1 MSTNVIDFQKAR
13 KERVIRKL
21 DQAVEDHEDY
31 ETLRA
36 DLAVS
41 TIFWIVE
48 NLYSVDIDIESNPRC
63 IGDLYMIAEMVLSL
77 VDRLHEK
84 ENSLQSMSDGLLE
97 VSEGVDVP
105 SDPFESNEMHKKLLK
120 EFLYGDENDD

>member
-1 MSTNVIDFQKAR
+1 MSTNVIDFQQAR
-13 KERVIRKL
+13 KENVIRKL

-41 TIFWIVE
+41 TIFWIAE

-63 IGDLYMIAEMVLSL
+63 IGDLYLVAETVLSL

-97 VSEGVDVP
+97 HSEGVDVP
-105 SDPFESNEMHKKLLK
+105 DNAFESNEMHKKLLR
-120 EFLYGDENDD
+120 EFLYGDENED

>member
-1 MSTNVIDFQKAR
+1 MSTNVIDFQEAR
-13 KERVIRKL
+13 KERGIRKL

-48 NLYSVDIDIESNPRC
+48 NLYSIDIDIESSPRC
-63 IGDLYMIAEMVLSL
+63 VGDLFLIAETVLSL

-84 ENSLQSMSDGLLE
+84 ENSLQSMSDGLVE

-105 SDPFESNEMHKKLLK
+105 ETPFESNEIHKKLLN
-120 EFLYGDENDD
+120 EFLYGDENED

>member
-1 MSTNVIDFQKAR
+1 MSTNIIDFQQAR

-48 NLYSVDIDIESNPRC
+48 NLYSIDIDIESNPRC
-63 IGDLYMIAEMVLSL
+63 VGDLFLTAETVLSL

-84 ENSLQSMSDGLLE
+84 ENSLHSMSDGLLE
-97 VSEGVDVP
+97 VSEGVDAP
-105 SDPFESNEMHKKLLK
+105 ETPFESNEMHKKLLN
-120 EFLYGDENDD
+120 EFLYGDENED